1 MARFLSSVALTKL
14 TTAMKVLA
22 TISFAFIILMGTA
35 CKKEASKP
43 KLDKIAGE
51 YTIYRFEILTPYAT
65 EAWPNKEGIYGK
77 FVITSPKPDSAIAFL
92 QVFDKNN
99 KQIYNDPW
107 YCKVKQ
113 NADGE
118 IILIEDDYLAAY
130 IRPGYRL
137 DWVGYTNEIYT
148 ASKK

>member
-1 MARFLSSVALTKL
+1 
-14 TTAMKVLA
+14 MKKLA
-22 TISFAFIILMGTA
+22 TISLAFIILIGTA
-35 CKKEASKP
+35 CKKEAAQP

-51 YTIYRFEILTPYAT
+51 YTIYRFEKLTPYST
-65 EAWPNKEGIYGK
+65 EAWPTTAGVYGK
-77 FVITSPKPDSAIAFL
+77 FVITTPKSDTAIAIF

-99 KQIYNDPW
+99 NQIENDPW

-118 IILIEDDYLAAY
+118 IILVEKNYLAAY

-137 DWVGYTNEIYT
+137 DWVGYTNEIFT
-148 ASKK
+148 AKKK